1 MEPPLP
7 SAVAGLA
14 PRIRQVS
21 KAAASPCR
29 LSSSVVLAAVHFKKA
44 SGRLGRS
51 AKSRSSDS
59 SAASDANEL
68 CGLPRHPSLEEVRAV
83 LEAPGWQAVPVRDV
97 VKMLEEN
104 GRADILPSM
113 LRVLADRTPLD
124 ARDFT
129 EGVFQTLLKAKPR
142 VIDLHGLS
150 EGAGQL
156 AVRWWLSTAVAP
168 ELTSSAPFG
177 CSVITG
183 YGKTRKEWDTTDLR
197 AAIIKTLQELNIP
210 DRQVLTFDLSHLR
223 SELAPTSS
231 TFSGLKMQTRSVCCF
246 PDKSGFALGG
256 IEGRCWVKN
265 LEDSSKSFTFKCHQ
279 FPDSARAVNAL
290 DVHAAHPSLLA
301 TAGGDGSFIFWQ
313 KADRKLLK
321 RFEPSK
327 VSLTAGKF
335 NSSGYLFAYAVSYDW
350 SKGHEAFRED
360 APRQVG
366 IHQCRLEELAYV
378 T

>member
-1 MEPPLP
+1 MA
-7 SAVAGLA
+7 AVE
-14 PRIRQVS
+14 QQY
-21 KAAASPCR
+21 
-29 LSSSVVLAAVHFKKA
+29 LSSSGDVLLRPAEVPGADISCLAWSPVQNLLAAGAWDKTV
-44 SGRLGRS
+44 SLW
-51 AKSRSSDS
+51 
-59 SAASDANEL
+59 EV
-68 CGLPRHPSLEEVRAV
+68 LPAEAVARARYS
-83 LEAPGWQAVPVRDV
+83 LEAPVLCCSFSDGQHLISGGCDHKVTVRDLQAQQSMELGRHSAPVRYV
-97 VKMLEEN
+97 SNLEEHQLVVS
-104 GRADILPSM
+104 GSWDKTVCFWSPQQQQ
-113 LRVLADRTPLD
+113 P
-124 ARDFT
+124 
-129 EGVFQTLLKAKPR
+129 VF
-142 VIDLHGLS
+142 
-150 EGAGQL
+150 
-156 AVRWWLSTAVAP
+156 
-168 ELTSSAPFG
+168 
-177 CSVITG
+177 
-183 YGKTRKEWDTTDLR
+183 
-197 AAIIKTLQELNIP
+197 TLQLPERVFAMDVKFPLMVVGCA

>member
-1 MEPPLP
+1 MA
-7 SAVAGLA
+7 AVE
-14 PRIRQVS
+14 QQY
-21 KAAASPCR
+21 
-29 LSSSVVLAAVHFKKA
+29 LSSSGDVLLRPAEVPGADISCLAWSPVQNLLAAGAWDKTV
-44 SGRLGRS
+44 SLW
-51 AKSRSSDS
+51 
-59 SAASDANEL
+59 EV
-68 CGLPRHPSLEEVRAV
+68 LPAEAVARARYS
-83 LEAPGWQAVPVRDV
+83 LEAPVLCCSFSDGQHLISGGCDHKVTVRDLQAQQSMELGRHSVFAMDVKFPLMV
-97 VKMLEEN
+97 V
-104 GRADILPSM
+104 
-113 LRVLADRTPLD
+113 
-124 ARDFT
+124 
-129 EGVFQTLLKAKPR
+129 
-142 VIDLHGLS
+142 
-150 EGAGQL
+150 
-156 AVRWWLSTAVAP
+156 
-168 ELTSSAPFG
+168 G
-177 CSVITG
+177 C
-183 YGKTRKEWDTTDLR
+183 
-197 AAIIKTLQELNIP
+197 A

-327 VSLTAGKF
+327 ISLTAGKF
-335 NSSGYLFAYAVSYDW
+335 NASGYLFAYAVSYDW